1 MPDRLGWTYGCT
13 CDPGQRLF
21 LVQGSIAWPAPFRN
35 MAGVCQGEVHVAV
48 SLVVEKVTDASI
60 SFVGLVS
67 VAPPGP
73 Q

>member
-13 CDPGQRLF
+13 CDPGERLF

-35 MAGVCQGEVHVAV
+35 MAGVRQGEVAV
-48 SLVVEKVTDASI
+48 SLVVEKVTDASM

-67 VAPPGP
+67 VAPAGP